1 MKKLI
6 LLLTLTLYSLAS
18 IAQQIALSDKAI
30 MEPPKKMRKLSKAEI
45 GSVASQKFSKTRFLL
60 DNIKNSPNQ
69 MYQIDDMVIFINTSE
84 SSQTTKP
91 IHGYLKKLKLA
102 TDNVHHSDK
111 SYSSSIETIGGKN
124 VFIMNHIMEG
134 INLYNFFTI
143 NKAEEFVV
151 NGYVQYNAG
160 DEVKARAV
168 LEDVIKGIKFKE

>member
-6 LLLTLTLYSLAS
+6 LLLVLTLNSLVS
-18 IAQQIALSDKAI
+18 IAQQIALSDKAV

-45 GSVASQKFSKTRFLL
+45 ESVANQRFSKTRFLI

-84 SSQTTKP
+84 SSQTKP

-111 SYSSSIETIGGKN
+111 SYSSSLEAVGDKN

-134 INLYNFFTI
+134 INLYRFFTI

-160 DEVKARAV
+160 DEVKARSV